1 MAYIVDARV
10 EGEGVATATVPRH
23 LTTAE
28 LEAGLAHIRQAP
40 ADEGV
45 LEMIVRRIARDT
57 REVLEEGELSLAEG
71 LVGDNWRTNG
81 SSRTADGSS
90 HPDMQLNLMSVRAVD
105 LVAQSK
111 DRWPLAGDQL
121 FVDLDLSEQNLPPGT
136 RLAMGSAIIEV
147 TDQPHNGCKKFVAR
161 YGLDAMVFVNSEVGK
176 ELHLRGI
183 NAKVIQP
190 GTVRVGDTIR
200 KL

>member
-1 MAYIVDARV
+1 
-10 EGEGVATATVPRH
+10 
-23 LTTAE
+23 
-28 LEAGLAHIRQAP
+28 
-40 ADEGV
+40 
-45 LEMIVRRIARDT
+45 
-57 REVLEEGELSLAEG
+57 
-71 LVGDNWRTNG
+71 
-81 SSRTADGSS
+81 
-90 HPDMQLNLMSVRAVD
+90 
-105 LVAQSK
+105 
-111 DRWPLAGDQL
+111 
-121 FVDLDLSEQNLPPGT
+121 LSEQNLPPGT